1 MSTKKNFLI
10 DIVILA
16 GLLIALEPGITGIAV
31 HEWLSVALAATM
43 IVHIL
48 LHWDWVVNVG
58 VKFFK
63 KLFHSSRFQ
72 FVVDVVLLVAF
83 VLVMMSGILISR
95 SVLSVLGIHLQ
106 VSRTWEL
113 LHRTSADVTLFLTAF
128 HFALHW
134 NWVVNATKRFVFR
147 PIKSVFTL
155 KRHHPSPVVIPV
167 EIKNNN

>member
-1 MSTKKNFLI
+1 MSVHRITSYNVCYTK
-10 DIVILA
+10 
-16 GLLIALEPGITGIAV
+16 LLR
-31 HEWLSVALAATM
+31 LAATM

-147 PIKSVFTL
+147 ITSYNVCYTKLLRYREAYENLFLSVFQSD
-155 KRHHPSPVVIPV
+155 P
-167 EIKNNN
+167 EG